1 MCTLTFIPGL
11 PGGGYLLASNR
22 DESPE
27 RGLAT
32 HARSDNA
39 RRAHLELAESYRAV
53 IEAYELVDALR
64 PARSA

>member
-1 MCTLTFIPGL
+1 MDLNYYRQRERT
-11 PGGGYLLASNR
+11 
-22 DESPE
+22 E

-32 HARSDNA
+32 QARTENA